1 MVLQYPNVIA
11 GKQLRLTFFLQV
23 AILTSL
29 LPLTELIGDTQFNT
43 WRLAVLKNSKVIK
56 YRKAL

>member
-1 MVLQYPNVIA
+1 
-11 GKQLRLTFFLQV
+11 LTLFLQV

-43 WRLAVLKNSKVIK
+43 WRLAVLQNSKVIK

>member
-11 GKQLRLTFFLQV
+11 GKQLRLTLFLQV

-43 WRLAVLKNSKVIK
+43 
-56 YRKAL
+56 